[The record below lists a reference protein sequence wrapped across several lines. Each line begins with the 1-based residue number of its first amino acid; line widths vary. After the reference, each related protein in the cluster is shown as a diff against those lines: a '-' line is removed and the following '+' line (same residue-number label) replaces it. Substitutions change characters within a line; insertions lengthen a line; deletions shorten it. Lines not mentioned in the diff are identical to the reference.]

1 MEFINKTFSTRNSS
15 KKSIY
20 FPNLRRSLNYQFNYR
35 RPQKLIPHSNIPLSK
50 NYSLFKKDKSN
61 ITFTNSLRT
70 VSHSDFHNKNNNLV
84 INNYKTKSNYNLKI
98 GNNKRKKYINKTI
111 EKDLEMMKLQM
122 SCDLISHK
130 INQIKDK
137 VQNLHQASIN
147 EDKELIDENRRRK
160 TNLKKN
166 NHNYI
171 NLKYNNLNY
180 NLNNYNNNDIKTF
193 AFNDFYKLKNQKFIK
208 FNNDLSGKINNTFDK
223 KNLNNIDSNNFFE
236 TIQTTIKETN
246 NNNINDINDANFI
259 NKKMSYKNNLK
270 YLLLNSENN
279 KIKFKITII

>member
-20 FPNLRRSLNYQFNYR
+20 FPNLRRSLNYQYNFK

-98 GNNKRKKYINKTI
+98 GYNKRKKYINKTI

-130 INQIKDK
+130 IKQIKDK

-223 KNLNNIDSNNFFE
+223 KNSQNYINLKHNINYNLNNLNDENENENYMIKRDAFNELYRLINQKFLGNN
-236 TIQTTIKETN
+236 
-246 NNNINDINDANFI
+246 DDI
-259 NKKMSYKNNLK
+259 NKKNK
-270 YLLLNSENN
+270 YY
-279 KIKFKITII
+279 F